1 MEVLGHQCSLLPLDK
16 AMNQILLYEDLIT
29 SPNLLTHISS
39 NLLFIGNFFPFF
51 SVPIGT
57 WIWNLPWTHPNPL
70 PLGQVSRAST
80 TTYYS
85 LLEFLSPL
93 QWLLFMWTL
102 GINLYFLTSNF
113 IFTFLQRINLKSNHR
128 SNGSS
133 WPLI

>member
-57 WIWNLPWTHPNPL
+57 
-70 PLGQVSRAST
+70 
-80 TTYYS
+80 
-85 LLEFLSPL
+85 
-93 QWLLFMWTL
+93 
-102 GINLYFLTSNF
+102 
-113 IFTFLQRINLKSNHR
+113 
-128 SNGSS
+128 
-133 WPLI
+133 